1 MLRQIGYSFV
11 LAVIWCLF
19 NESFA
24 LDIFIFGFLL
34 ALFIVF
40 LLRRAYLEPHYVQ
53 RLLRIVGFI
62 LIFIKE
68 VIKANIAVIRIVY
81 HPRLKLYLKPGIL
94 EYPLTVDTGFSITLL
109 ANAIT
114 LTPGTLSVDVS
125 PDRKYLYIHFLHV
138 DHPEKAKES
147 IRNFLEK
154 PILQIWNKA
163 TQEESIS

>member
-24 LDIFIFGFLL
+24 IDTFIFGFLL

-40 LLRRAYLEPHYVQ
+40 LLRRAYLGPHYVQ

-81 HPRLKLYLKPGIL
+81 HPRLKAYLKPGIL

-138 DHPEKAKES
+138 DQPEKAKEN

-163 TQEESIS
+163 TREDSIS